1 LSSVSVSNPTA
12 NPLSTTV
19 YVVTV
24 VDANG
29 CSGTDWVIVEVDSG
43 FSVSATAVSE
53 RCAGSSD
60 GQINLTQ
67 SYGIPPFSY
76 AWSNG
81 ATSSSVSGLPAGSY
95 SVTVA
100 DLAGCT
106 ATASVNVS
114 SPAVLSF
121 SPGNFTDVT
130 CNGSCDG
137 MAAVS
142 ATGGTGSYVYSW
154 PSFPLQSGPS
164 LTGICEGSYQCTVTD
179 ANGCTASLSFTI
191 VSPPPFSPDSVVSS
205 TPCNGGS
212 TNLQVIAGGIAG
224 AQFIWTPAT
233 GLSDSSV
240 FNPVASPSTATTYT
254 VTVVDANGCQSAP
267 VTVNVPAVSS
277 IPIVTSITGDSV
289 ICSGESVVLS
299 ATATAGNGGPYTF
312 SWIPSIG
319 LSDPSV
325 PNPVSTPDSTV
336 TYTVTVSDGCTVPQS
351 VSFTLNVLSVPVPA
365 LSVGNSSGCV
375 PLCVSFSAAVNT
387 GMSYSWDFGDGG
399 TSTNGPQQSHCYSV
413 PGLYDIG
420 LTVSTP
426 QGCSSDTSLPGLI
439 SVSLPPDAGF
449 SVSSSEVT
457 VISPSVD
464 FTDRSTGNPVQWQ
477 WDFGDGTFS
486 SDQNP
491 SHTFFSD
498 TAGVYEVQLMVANFS
513 GCTDT
518 VSLYVEVRAEMSFYM
533 PNCFTPNGDGTN
545 EVFSAYGRGIKEYHL
560 MIFDRWGDLIWQT
573 QDIQEGWNG
582 IANDGVL
589 MSQQDAFDWKVIL
602 TDVND
607 RQRIYL
613 GRVSI
618 VK

>member
-1 LSSVSVSNPTA
+1 
-12 NPLSTTV
+12 
-19 YVVTV
+19 
-24 VDANG
+24 
-29 CSGTDWVIVEVDSG
+29 
-43 FSVSATAVSE
+43 
-53 RCAGSSD
+53 
-60 GQINLTQ
+60 
-67 SYGIPPFSY
+67 
-76 AWSNG
+76 
-81 ATSSSVSGLPAGSY
+81 
-95 SVTVA
+95 
-100 DLAGCT
+100 
-106 ATASVNVS
+106 
-114 SPAVLSF
+114 
-121 SPGNFTDVT
+121 
-130 CNGSCDG
+130 
-137 MAAVS
+137 
-142 ATGGTGSYVYSW
+142 
-154 PSFPLQSGPS
+154 
-164 LTGICEGSYQCTVTD
+164 
-179 ANGCTASLSFTI
+179 
-191 VSPPPFSPDSVVSS
+191 
-205 TPCNGGS
+205 
-212 TNLQVIAGGIAG
+212 
-224 AQFIWTPAT
+224 
-233 GLSDSSV
+233 
-240 FNPVASPSTATTYT
+240 
-254 VTVVDANGCQSAP
+254 
-267 VTVNVPAVSS
+267 
-277 IPIVTSITGDSV
+277 
-289 ICSGESVVLS
+289 
-299 ATATAGNGGPYTF
+299 
-312 SWIPSIG
+312 
-319 LSDPSV
+319 
-325 PNPVSTPDSTV
+325 
-336 TYTVTVSDGCTVPQS
+336 
-351 VSFTLNVLSVPVPA
+351 
-365 LSVGNSSGCV
+365 
-375 PLCVSFSAAVNT
+375 
-387 GMSYSWDFGDGG
+387 
-399 TSTNGPQQSHCYSV
+399 V